1 MPARLQPFVRRVLS
15 RLATAETEEPDVWL
29 RDDLR
34 IARLTVLYAA
44 TGEAVLCSPHVLAS
58 YAVLGLHPEKVW
70 PAIQARRIALCG
82 PLFQAVAPPKKPAQ
96 SVKLWFEKTNAAR
109 AVNSRGAMQSSGE
122 PATSVPMA
130 APSIAALYRNSD
142 APSSAKT
149 RAYSLEELKRIVY
162 YSGAP
167 HSVRNGTLAALEARG
182 AWPVYD
188 GPATTILC
196 VSLRGMM
203 QDGGCCRRTAQ
214 RRVKRALALG
224 FWRRTRNLNTWLD
237 CPKCGTARTSA
248 ICPNEKCKHRGS
260 SKDIR
265 EYVRPF
271 TYELDVEKFIRAPRC
286 REIHSVDWRTYA
298 EYKAAA
304 KLGEHPNV
312 TEMPSRKPA
321 QPSPEPT
328 PPPATAAPLKRPA
341 AEHEHRSPERA
352 PQLQPKLTKRECAKF
367 VADMAFC
374 IRGQTGKV
382 GLDGLRVNFA
392 PGDPRYVAPMKWR
405 EALEAVC
412 ANWKRTPESVIEAL
426 KFWGYQLK
434 E

>member
-1 MPARLQPFVRRVLS
+1 M
-15 RLATAETEEPDVWL
+15 WL
-29 RDDLR
+29 RDDLK

-70 PAIQARRIALCG
+70 PAIQARRLALWG
-82 PLFQAVAPPKKPAQ
+82 PLFQAEAPPKKPAQ
-96 SVKLWFEKTNAAR
+96 SVKLWFENTNAAR
-109 AVNSRGAMQSSGE
+109 AINSRGAIQSSGE
-122 PATSVPMA
+122 PATRVPMA

-149 RAYSLEELKRIVY
+149 RSYSLDELKRIVY

-188 GPATTILC
+188 GPATTVLC

-224 FWRRTRNLNTWLD
+224 FWRRTRNLNTWLE

-248 ICPNEKCKHRGS
+248 ICPNENCKHRGS

-321 QPSPEPT
+321 QPEGPKN
-328 PPPATAAPLKRPA
+328 PAPAAPLPKREEPA
-341 AEHEHRSPERA
+341 AQKQEHRSTSRITRDERTALFNAYIALKRSGMTHEKALGEVVRQFKNKFSPDDVEFALKIVGHKNGRDVIAELPESPREIREIKCFTCMDTGEVWNRG
-352 PQLQPKLTKRECAKF
+352 PGPRKLRCP
-367 VADMAFC
+367 DC
-374 IRGQTGKV
+374 
-382 GLDGLRVNFA
+382 A
-392 PGDPRYVAPMKWR
+392 PG
-405 EALEAVC
+405 
-412 ANWKRTPESVIEAL
+412 SS
-426 KFWGYQLK
+426 
-434 E
+434 